1 MSGIRAMISRC
12 AALFQRRSLDR
23 ELDDELRAHLEMAAE
38 ENQRRGMSADEAWR
52 AALRQFGG
60 VTQVR
65 ETVRLREGLPV
76 VENVRRDMGYAVRM
90 LRKSPGFTAIAI
102 GSLALGIGSNT
113 AIFSIAKQVLLD
125 RLHVPHPGEL
135 RLFAWHSGRNSA
147 VHSSWGDWDKTAAG
161 MTSTSFSYPVYQLLR
176 KENQQ
181 LADLFA
187 FKDIGRLN
195 VTAEGEAEVLQAE
208 LVSGNFYQQIEV
220 EPQLG
225 RAIGAADD
233 KEGASPVAVISDGY
247 WRRRFNHSPDVI
259 GRTLLVNL
267 VNVTIVGVNPPGF
280 TGAKNVQSSP
290 EIFMPMAL
298 QPLVS
303 PYRNGESLL
312 TSDRVWWM
320 QIVARPKP
328 GVAEAKAQAEMDVAL
343 QAAVRAT
350 MTVKPDESV
359 PSLVL
364 TDGSRGLNEAS
375 RQMKQPLLVL
385 MGLVGLVV
393 LLACANLANL
403 LLARS
408 AARQKEMSVR
418 MALGAGRAR
427 ILRQV
432 LTESLLLSVLGGLAG
447 LLVGLLGRN
456 ALLQMFSGPGD
467 PATLPTSFDWGV
479 FAFNAALSIATGLL
493 FGLGPAWQSTRAQV
507 SSTLKDSAHTTTRRR
522 HGFSGR
528 ALVGFQVALST
539 LLVIMAGVFLRTL
552 VNLDHIDPGFDTRNL
567 VIFEMRPPLSEYSG
581 AKQVALFRQ
590 ITERLA
596 TVPGV
601 ESATPTS
608 VAPLSHN
615 YESDDFTPAGA
626 PVAPGKESS
635 VDNSTVGDAYF
646 STFRIPILV
655 GRAFAP
661 TDTESSQRVAVVNQA
676 LVREYF
682 PNQNPI
688 GNSFVTSGSK
698 NEKLTYQI
706 VGICANTRYGSLRE
720 DPPPIFYLN
729 YRQAPEIG
737 QAPEIDWGLSFA
749 VRTRTARAAITPSL
763 RKAVQSVDRNLPLVD
778 VRTQQEQIDELL
790 MTERI
795 FANLTSGFG
804 VLALVLA
811 CIGIYGLMAYS
822 VARRTNE
829 IGIRMALGARKEQVL
844 RMVLGE
850 AVWMTALGIA
860 AGLAAALAL
869 GRLIASQLYGL
880 RAWDPVTLAA
890 TAGLLV
896 LVTLAASWMPAS
908 RAADVDPSQALR
920 AE

>member
-1 MSGIRAMISRC
+1 MFSRC
-12 AALFQRRSLDR
+12 AALFRRRSLDR

-65 ETVRLREGLPV
+65 EIVRLREGWPM
-76 VENVRRDMGYAVRM
+76 VENLRRDIGYAVRM

-102 GSLALGIGSNT
+102 GSLALGIGANT

-125 RLHVPHPGEL
+125 RLHVPHPQEL
-135 RLFAWHSGRNSA
+135 RLLAWHSGKNPA

-176 KENQQ
+176 KENHQ

-187 FKDIGRLN
+187 FKNLGMVN
-195 VTAEGEAEVLQAE
+195 VTAEGEAEVLQAD
-208 LVSGNFYQQIEV
+208 LVSGNFYQQMQV
-220 EPQLG
+220 QPQLG
-225 RAIGAADD
+225 RAVGPADD
-233 KEGASPVAVISDGY
+233 KVGASPVAVISDGY
-247 WRRRFNHSPDVI
+247 WTRRFNRSRDVI
-259 GRTLLVNL
+259 GKTLLVNL

-280 TGAKNVQSSP
+280 TGAKNVQTSP
-290 EIFMPMAL
+290 ELFLPFAA
-298 QPLVS
+298 QPLVY
-303 PYRNGESLL
+303 PYRDTDSLL

-320 QIVARPKP
+320 QIMVRAKP
-328 GVAEAKAQAEMDVAL
+328 GVDEAKAQAALDVAL

-359 PSLVL
+359 PNLML
-364 TDGSRGLNEAS
+364 TDGSRGMNEAS
-375 RQMKQPLLVL
+375 RQLKQPLLVL

-447 LLVGLLGRN
+447 LLVGYLGRT
-456 ALLQMFSGPGD
+456 ALLRMFAGPTTD
-467 PATLPTSFDWGV
+467 PTILPGSFDWGV

-493 FGLGPAWQSTRAQV
+493 FGLGPAWQATRAQV

-522 HGFSGR
+522 RGFTGR
-528 ALVGFQVALST
+528 ALVGFQIALST
-539 LLVIMAGVFLRTL
+539 LLVVMAGVFLRTL
-552 VNLDHIDPGFDTRNL
+552 INLSDVKPGFDPSNL
-567 VIFEMRPPLSEYSG
+567 VLFEMRPPISEYSG
-581 AKQVALFRQ
+581 VKQIALFRQ
-590 ITERLA
+590 LTERLSA
-596 TVPGV
+596 VPGV
-601 ESATPTS
+601 QSVTPTS

-615 YESDDFTPAGA
+615 YETDDFTPVGA
-626 PVAPGKESS
+626 PVDRSKESG

-646 STFRIPILV
+646 ATFRIPIVV
-655 GRAFAP
+655 GRGFAP
-661 TDTESSQRVAVVNQA
+661 TDTETSPRVAVVNQA

-682 PNQNPI
+682 PNENPI
-688 GNSFVTSGSK
+688 GKSFVTSGAR

-706 VGICANTRYGSLRE
+706 VGVCADTRYGSLRE

-729 YRQAPEIG
+729 YRQAPEI
-737 QAPEIDWGLSFA
+737 DWGLSFA
-749 VRTRTARAAITPSL
+749 VRTRTARPAITPSL

-778 VRTQQEQIDELL
+778 IRTQQEQIDELL

-795 FANLTSGFG
+795 FANLTTGFG

-860 AGLAAALAL
+860 AGLAAALGL

-880 RAWDPVTLAA
+880 RSWDPLTLAA
-890 TAGLLV
+890 TGGLLV
-896 LVTLAASWMPAS
+896 LVTLGATWLPAS
-908 RAADVDPSQALR
+908 RAAAVDPSQALR